1 MWSIVAPE
9 YGGPEV
15 LRAVDAPLPVPVEG
29 QVLVRVAASS
39 VNPLDWHELR
49 GKPYLVRLSRGL
61 RRPKKPSMGSDF
73 AGSVEAVGS
82 GVSLVSVGDE
92 VFGFA
97 AGAWSEFAVV
107 SEKGVVRRP
116 STLSVEEAAGAG
128 VAAITALQALRRGG
142 LTGPRTWG
150 AGEVEP
156 MPPRVLIIGATGGVG
171 SVAVQLAKLFG
182 AHVTAVASTSKLA
195 LASRLGADETIDYTT
210 TSLDDGLKRYDLVLE
225 FGGARPLRALARLL
239 TPTGTLVACG
249 APRGQWIGP
258 LSALAKLAIASRF
271 SRRTYASILARRDRD
286 DLQQL
291 ADWLGSGALRI
302 VVGEVYPSSRIAEA
316 ISVSE
321 SGHAR
326 GKLVIRFGDDADGAD
341 ITADADS

>member
-1 MWSIVAPE
+1 MWSIVASE

-15 LRAVDAPLPVPVEG
+15 LRTVDAPPPVPAEG

-49 GKPYLVRLSRGL
+49 GKPYLVRMSRGL
-61 RRPKKPSMGSDF
+61 RRPKKPALGSDL
-73 AGSVEAVGS
+73 AGTVEALGP
-82 GVSLVSVGDE
+82 GVSLLNVGDE
-92 VFGFA
+92 VFGFG
-97 AGAWSEFAVV
+97 AGAWSEFAAV
-107 SEKGVVRRP
+107 SERGVVCRP
-116 STLSVEEAAGAG
+116 SALSIEEEAGAG

-142 LTGPRTWG
+142 LTGPRTWAPG
-150 AGEVEP
+150 DVEP

-171 SVAVQLAKLFG
+171 SVAVQLTKLFD
-182 AHVTAVASTSKLA
+182 AHVTAVASTPHLGLA
-195 LASRLGADETIDYTT
+195 NRLGADETIDYTIT
-210 TSLDDGLKRYDLVLE
+210 PLDDDLKRYDLILE
-225 FGGARPLRALARLL
+225 FGGARSLRALARLL

-302 VVGEVYPSSRIAEA
+302 VVGEVYPVSRITEA
-316 ISVSE
+316 VALSE

-326 GKLVIRFGDDADGAD
+326 GKLILRFAH
-341 ITADADS
+341 

>member
-1 MWSIVAPE
+1 MWSIVASE

-15 LRAVDAPLPVPVEG
+15 LRTVDAPLPVPAEG

-49 GKPYLVRLSRGL
+49 GKPYLVRVSRGL
-61 RRPKKPSMGSDF
+61 RRPKKPAMGSDL
-73 AGSVEAVGS
+73 AGTVEAVGP
-82 GVSLVSVGDE
+82 GVSLLSVGDE
-92 VFGFA
+92 VFGFV
-97 AGAWSEFAVV
+97 AGAWSEFVVV
-107 SEKGVVRRP
+107 SEQGVVRRP
-116 STLSVEEAAGAG
+116 STVSVEEAAGAG

-142 LTGPRTWG
+142 LTGPRTW
-150 AGEVEP
+150 APGEVEP

-171 SVAVQLAKLFG
+171 SVAVQLATLFG
-182 AHVTAVASTSKLA
+182 AHVTAVASTPHLG

-210 TSLDDGLKRYDLVLE
+210 TPLDDGLKRYDLILE
-225 FGGARPLRALARLL
+225 FGGARPLRSLARLL

-249 APRGQWIGP
+249 APNGQWIGP

-302 VVGEVYPSSRIAEA
+302 VVGEVYPASRIADA
-316 ISVSE
+316 VALSE
-321 SGHAR
+321 SGHVR
-326 GKLVIRFGDDADGAD
+326 GKLILRFADSGAAVDGAG
-341 ITADADS
+341 T